1 MRNITFDPKNA
12 KIDVDTAYI
21 DEVKEIDTKG
31 KSFPD
36 YMMNF
41 FFGMIKEVLWAMGN
55 DIDRLAEM
63 TPAFS
68 VPGET
73 VKKFAWIIKPVGKF
87 LNRLT
92 FKKIWRLCKR
102 RADLKRQ
109 I

>member
-1 MRNITFDPKNA
+1 
-12 KIDVDTAYI
+12 
-21 DEVKEIDTKG
+21 
-31 KSFPD
+31 
-36 YMMNF
+36 MMNF

-87 LNRLT
+87 LNRFNL
-92 FKKIWRLCKR
+92 
-102 RADLKRQ
+102 
-109 I
+109 

>member
-12 KIDVDTAYI
+12 KIDVDTVYI
-21 DEVKEIDTKG
+21 DNVKEIDTKG
-31 KSFPD
+31 KTFPD
-36 YMMNF
+36 YMMDF

-73 VKKFAWIIKPVGKF
+73 VKNLLGLLNPSESSSTILLIRKFGVF
-87 LNRLT
+87 V
-92 FKKIWRLCKR
+92 KR
-102 RADLKRQ
+102 KRTQ
-109 I
+109 